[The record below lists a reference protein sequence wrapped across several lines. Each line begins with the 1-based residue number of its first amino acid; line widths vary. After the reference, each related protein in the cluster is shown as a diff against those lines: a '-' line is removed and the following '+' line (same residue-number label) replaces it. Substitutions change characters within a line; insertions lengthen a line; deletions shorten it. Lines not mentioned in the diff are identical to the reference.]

1 MNNKIENTFA
11 HLVTLVNVESL
22 WNTIWDMR
30 KDMGVDERDTVE
42 DTIKALDDAFKDNF
56 KSVFG
61 ISWEDAKKYR
71 PGH

>member
-1 MNNKIENTFA
+1 MNNNLTNDFA
-11 HLVTLVNVESL
+11 HLVTLVGVEFL
-22 WNTIWDMR
+22 WDNIWDMR

-42 DTIKALDDAFKDNF
+42 DTIKAMDDAFKNNF

-61 ISWEDAKKYR
+61 ISWEDAKRYR